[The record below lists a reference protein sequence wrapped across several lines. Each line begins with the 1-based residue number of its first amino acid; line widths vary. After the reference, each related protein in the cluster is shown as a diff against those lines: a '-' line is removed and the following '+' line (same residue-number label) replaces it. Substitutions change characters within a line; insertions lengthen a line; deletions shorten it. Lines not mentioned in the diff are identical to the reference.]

1 MKHLHKQTLA
11 VLFAFTVLLQ
21 AQTLDE
27 IRKLAPGE
35 KVVAKGKVAY
45 SKPMAFDYD
54 KDGTPNAI
62 IMAAELFIKQNK
74 DGNFTGFLQ
83 RGLYDID
90 KKKPIG
96 WYLKRNLLQQPPAVP
111 NIFVKNVVHQA
122 KKVSFDIEHVR
133 FTVIDGGK
141 GYDKDKVLVDD
152 HVQKPYTI
160 KLYEGDMEVF
170 TE

>member
-1 MKHLHKQTLA
+1 MKRLYKLILA
-11 VLFAFTVLLQ
+11 ALSVFMVLLQ

-35 KVVAKGKVAY
+35 KIIAKGKVAY

-62 IMAAELFIKQNK
+62 VMAAELFIKQNEE
-74 DGNFTGFLQ
+74 GNFTGFLQ

-90 KKKPIG
+90 RKKPIG
-96 WYLKRNLLQQPPAVP
+96 WYLKRNLLQQPPAIP
-111 NIFVKNVVHQA
+111 DISVKNVVHQG

-141 GYDKDKVLVDD
+141 DYDRDKVLVDD
-152 HVQKPYTI
+152 HIQKPYAI
-160 KLYEGDMEVF
+160 KLYEGDVEVF
-170 TE
+170 E

>member
-1 MKHLHKQTLA
+1 MKHSLILPLA
-11 VLFAFTVLLQ
+11 ALFTFAVLLQ

-45 SKPMAFDYD
+45 SKPMEFDYD
-54 KDGTPNAI
+54 KDGTPNTI
-62 IMAAELFIKQNK
+62 VMAAELFIKQNE

-83 RGLYDID
+83 RGLYDIE

-111 NIFVKNVVHQA
+111 DIYVGNVVHEG
-122 KKVSFDIEHVR
+122 KKVSFDIEKVR
-133 FTVIDGGK
+133 FTVVDGGK
-141 GYDKDKVLVDD
+141 GYDMDKVIVDD
-152 HVQKPYTI
+152 HIKKPYAI
-160 KLYEGDMEVF
+160 KLYEGDFEVF
-170 TE
+170 E